1 MKLEI
6 YQVGK
11 LPPLTVVECD
21 NWILEYDNT
30 PRLKCFNIK
39 EEIWGKEKNIVAV
52 FVLSN
57 IAGFKEV
64 LENESKN
71 KQ

>member
-21 NWILEYDNT
+21 YWSLEGVDYD
-30 PRLKCFNIK
+30 RLECS
-39 EEIWGKEKNIVAV
+39 KNGYIVAV
-52 FVLSN
+52 FFINN

-64 LENESKN
+64 GADK
-71 KQ
+71 

>member
-11 LPPLTVVECD
+11 VPPLTVVECD
-21 NWILEYDNT
+21 RWEISYHSPVKFALE
-30 PRLKCFNIK
+30 LF
-39 EEIWGKEKNIVAV
+39 KNFINQVGERDERVIAT
-52 FVLSN
+52 FFADN

-64 LENESKN
+64 GEDNG
-71 KQ
+71 

>member
-1 MKLEI
+1 MKKLEI

-21 NWILEYDNT
+21 RWLLQYDTET
-30 PRLKCFNIK
+30 PRLLCYKDEDIIAIFLAN
-39 EEIWGKEKNIVAV
+39 
-52 FVLSN
+52 N

-64 LENESKN
+64 
-71 KQ
+71 

>member
-21 NWILEYDNT
+21 RWEIDYHDPATLELYKYYINPVGD
-30 PRLKCFNIK
+30 KD
-39 EEIWGKEKNIVAV
+39 EKVIATFFTN
-52 FVLSN
+52 N

-64 LENESKN
+64 SEE
-71 KQ
+71 

>member
-11 LPPLTVVECD
+11 VPPLTVVECD
-21 NWILEYDNT
+21 RWEMNGYCNPVTLELY
-30 PRLKCFNIK
+30 K
-39 EEIWGKEKNIVAV
+39 EFKNDIGERDEKVIATFFAN
-52 FVLSN
+52 N

-64 LENESKN
+64 GEDK
-71 KQ
+71 

>member
-21 NWILEYDNT
+21 DWKIEFDLV
-30 PRLKCFNIK
+30 PRLKCFNV
-39 EEIWGKEKNIVAV
+39 EQSVLYGKLEKTIAE
-52 FVLSN
+52 FFLSN
-57 IAGFKEV
+57 IAGFKKVGEG
-64 LENESKN
+64 E
-71 KQ
+71 Q

>member
-1 MKLEI
+1 MKIEI

-21 NWILEYDNT
+21 DFELIFDNV
-30 PRLKCFNIK
+30 PRLRLFNVVNSALYGQLK
-39 EEIWGKEKNIVAV
+39 PTVAE

-64 LENESKN
+64 GEDNG
-71 KQ
+71 

>member
-11 LPPLTVVECD
+11 VPPLTVVECD
-21 NWILEYDNT
+21 DWVTEFDLV
-30 PRLKCFNIK
+30 PRLKCYSI
-39 EEIWGKEKNIVAV
+39 EKNELCGDKKRIIAT
-52 FVLSN
+52 FILSN

-64 LENESKN
+64 GEDNE
-71 KQ
+71 

>member
-1 MKLEI
+1 MKKLEI

-21 NWILEYDNT
+21 KWILDLNNV
-30 PRLKCFNIK
+30 PRLRCYRDS
-39 EEIWGKEKNIVAV
+39 EIIAEF
-52 FVLSN
+52 FVSN

-64 LENESKN
+64 
-71 KQ
+71 

>member
-21 NWILEYDNT
+21 YVKIDTKSPHTLDCVKDNH
-30 PRLKCFNIK
+30 
-39 EEIWGKEKNIVAV
+39 IVAQ
-52 FVLSN
+52 FFTNN

>member
-21 NWILEYDNT
+21 CWHLTGLDNDRLECSNNGD
-30 PRLKCFNIK
+30 
-39 EEIWGKEKNIVAV
+39 IVAI
-52 FVLSN
+52 FFTNN
-57 IAGFKEV
+57 IAGFKKV
-64 LENESKN
+64 GDT
-71 KQ
+71 

>member
-11 LPPLTVVECD
+11 LPPLTVVECES
-21 NWILEYDNT
+21 WRVEYDYT
-30 PRLKCFNIK
+30 PRLICSINEDIAAMFNF
-39 EEIWGKEKNIVAV
+39 N
-52 FVLSN
+52 N

-64 LENESKN
+64 SEDND
-71 KQ
+71 

>member
-21 NWILEYDNT
+21 RWEMDYHDPVTLELYKLFKNEVGEQD
-30 PRLKCFNIK
+30 
-39 EEIWGKEKNIVAV
+39 EKVIAT
-52 FVLSN
+52 FFCTN

-64 LENESKN
+64 QE
-71 KQ
+71 